1 MRSKPES
8 KPESKNLKIVCAF
21 CGRYMGEKDGNG
33 VEGISHGVCYDCFR
47 EWQIKVNSRAK
58 SK

>member
-1 MRSKPES
+1 MRS
-8 KPESKNLKIVCAF
+8 KPESKNLKLTIVCAF
-21 CGRYMGEKDGNG
+21 CGKYMGEKNGNG